1 MSGLM
6 QFLREA
12 TLCGS
17 VLIAVLLLL
26 RAGLRKY
33 VAPRFWY
40 GLWLAAA
47 VCLLIPLRF
56 ASPFSVM
63 NAVDGAQNPGISAE
77 ADKTASQAGRV
88 PAEELPGQVD
98 RILSEQNSQTGAAVP
113 DAAGRNDAD
122 QPEESSGSALWN
134 WQTLLFG
141 LWAVGALGTF
151 FYIAGSNLRF
161 AGRIRR
167 SMRPTDI
174 RPPRGIRAVM
184 VSSAVPSPCLVGRI
198 RPVIVVTP
206 ETLAEE
212 RRLRHVLLHETCHFR
227 QKDNWFALLRGL
239 CLILHWFNPMV
250 WMGAAASREDC
261 ELSCDERVLR
271 LLEPEEK
278 LSYGETLV
286 SSLREGRKRFSGGV
300 VNTATAM
307 SQSGKQIR
315 RRIARIVKRPKTLLS
330 ATILAVLLSLCA
342 CAMTLTGAQKGESD
356 TPQVPA
362 DSLTEP
368 GVTPAPEQTPSAGQE
383 DSVPAAV
390 RAEMN
395 EIESLLNAV
404 VFEDM
409 TEEEMAPYL
418 EKFNGDFAGYG
429 RKTGTGDAYILLQP
443 AEGKSWPDTSDSVY
457 SVGEVYGPGDE
468 HYYQVD
474 LYNLEDTN
482 LSMEAKY
489 IVSGVQGL
497 EFSRDETGSY
507 TMGYLTVSVQ
517 QPVIS
522 SAVYPYTRAWMKYAV
537 ERRLSYLQPE
547 GPSIQIYIQNEE
559 MIEELNSSQ
568 WAAFY
573 IALSDEQLAEAKE
586 IIARETKPVDAAE
599 VEKQYPDRYRTGV
612 TLWLR
617 DGSDAGYQLFS
628 EGLFASVTEEDYWK
642 YVPDCK
648 NDALSDWLRGIVR
661 QIAGYDP
668 ADYDPSW
675 FDQPLASATLS
686 YQVLDENDRWVAKE
700 QTVTDPEKL
709 EKLRKLIRRA
719 KIDMDGGCPMVFALN
734 IVRQDGEEFSA
745 LIAGDSCA
753 TGLIHGN
760 IWFDYGKQEDLKAI
774 FDQDVWWE

>member
-1 MSGLM
+1 MNGLM
-6 QFLREA
+6 QFLKEA

-40 GLWLAAA
+40 GIWLAAA
-47 VCLLIPLRF
+47 VCLLVPLRF

-63 NAVDGAQNPGISAE
+63 NAVEGAQTPAVFTP
-77 ADKTASQAGRV
+77 ADLTDSQTERV

-98 RILSEQNSQTGAAVP
+98 QILSERDGQSGQAVP
-113 DAAGRNDAD
+113 DVADRAEAARPAENG
-122 QPEESSGSALWN
+122 GSASWN
-134 WQTLLFG
+134 WTTLLFG
-141 LWAVGALGTF
+141 LWTAGALGTF
-151 FYIAGSNLRF
+151 CYITGSNLRF

-167 SMRPTDI
+167 SMRPTEI
-174 RPPRGIRAVM
+174 RPPKGIRAVM
-184 VSSAVPSPCLVGRI
+184 VSSAAPSPCLIGRI

-206 ETLAEE
+206 ETLTEE
-212 RRLRHVLLHETCHFR
+212 RRLYHVLLHEVCHFR
-227 QKDNWFALLRGL
+227 QKDNWFALLRSL
-239 CLILHWFNPMV
+239 CLILHWFNPLV
-250 WMGAAASREDC
+250 WVGAAASREDC

-278 LSYGETLV
+278 ISYGETLV
-286 SSLREGRKRFSGGV
+286 SSLREGRKRLSGGV

-315 RRIARIVKRPKTLLS
+315 RRISRIVKRPKTLLS
-330 ATILAVLLSLCA
+330 ATILAVILSLCA
-342 CAMTLTGAQKGESD
+342 CAMTLTGAQKREGD
-356 TPQVPA
+356 TASVPA
-362 DSLTEP
+362 DSLVGLGEAS
-368 GVTPAPEQTPSAGQE
+368 GPEQTPSAGQA
-383 DSVPAAV
+383 DSVPAEV

-395 EIESLLNAV
+395 EIESLLDAV

-409 TEEEMAPYL
+409 SDGEMAPYL

-443 AEGKSWPDTSDSVY
+443 AEGKSWPDTSESLY

-497 EFSRDETGSY
+497 EFSRDAAGSY
-507 TMGYLTVSVQ
+507 TMGYMTVSVQ
-517 QPVIS
+517 QPAIS

-573 IALSDEQLAEAKE
+573 IALSDEQRAEAKE
-586 IIARETKPVDAAE
+586 IIARETKPVEAAE
-599 VEKQYPDRYRTGV
+599 LEKQYPDRYKTGV
-612 TLWLR
+612 TLWLS
-617 DGSDAGYQLFS
+617 DGSGTGYQLFS
-628 EGLFASVTEEDYWK
+628 EGLLAAVTDKEYWK

-648 NDALSDWLRGIVR
+648 NDALSDWLREIVR

-675 FDQPLASATLS
+675 FDQPLAGATLN
-686 YQVLDENDRWVAKE
+686 YQAQDENGRWVAKE

-709 EKLRKLIRRA
+709 EKLRRLMRRA

-734 IVRQDGEEFSA
+734 IIRQDGEEFSA
-745 LIAGDSCA
+745 LIAGDSCS

-760 IWFDYGKQEDLKAI
+760 IWFDYGKQEDLKEI